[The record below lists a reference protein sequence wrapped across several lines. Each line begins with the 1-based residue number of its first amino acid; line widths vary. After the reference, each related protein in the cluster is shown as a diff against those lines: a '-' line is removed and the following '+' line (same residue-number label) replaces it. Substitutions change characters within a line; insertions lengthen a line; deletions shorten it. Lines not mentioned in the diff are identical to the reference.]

1 MTCAVGGRG
10 AGGAIAAALLA
21 LHVGLVSVEITN
33 PPPRRALAAV
43 GGGCAGRVSVEI
55 AALQADCGWRL
66 LRLRGGKK
74 KEVKGK
80 KIRQPR
86 KLQQIAAVGWARA
99 RARGLRVFAR
109 VWQRTACSSA
119 RAVSRACMRA
129 VPAAHAPAHALD

>member
-1 MTCAVGGRG
+1 MKCAVGGRG

-33 PPPRRALAAV
+33 PPPRCALAAV
-43 GGGCAGRVSVEI
+43 GGGCAGLVSVEI
-55 AALQADCGWRL
+55 AALQTNCGGRL

-99 RARGLRVFAR
+99 RARGSFCLRVCGS
-109 VWQRTACSSA
+109 VWSAALHALFRAPAC
-119 RAVSRACMRA
+119 VLD
-129 VPAAHAPAHALD
+129 PHAPAHAHD

>member
-1 MTCAVGGRG
+1 MLEMALDGRGAHRGSMVCSAGGRG

-33 PPPRRALAAV
+33 PPPRRALTAV
-43 GGGCAGRVSVEI
+43 GGGCSSRVLVEI
-55 AALQADCGWRL
+55 AALQADCGGRL

-86 KLQQIAAVGWARA
+86 KLQQIAAVGLARA
-99 RARGLRVFAR
+99 REGAR
-109 VWQRTACSSA
+109 VWQC
-119 RAVSRACMRA
+119 
-129 VPAAHAPAHALD
+129 PA